1 MLGFQALVGYFSF
14 SFSLKKNKEK
24 KNENTYVVMATKVH
38 SRFSTEVTAAP
49 AASLL

>member
-14 SFSLKKNKEK
+14 SFSLKNKEK